1 MTSTPGTAP
10 GTPPGDRSRLRRRAG
25 TAAVA
30 ALLLAGVPAGAAV
43 SADAGTP
50 RTATGPQGQ
59 KLTVSATTG
68 LAPAGQKI
76 RVQGEG
82 YGLTTGIY
90 VALCKDN
97 GDNRVPSPCL
107 GGADMSGGS
116 KTSQWIV
123 PPGDPY
129 EGDLASAFGPGGTF
143 DVEIEVTEKGDGLD
157 CAEVAC
163 SVVTRADHRAAGNRT
178 QDVRIPVAF
187 AGQEPGEPGGG
198 EGVDVPAG
206 TVSYTPAAEFTT
218 AGKPLDLLLHP
229 DSKKLYVGADNLPD
243 TADVDERGLHVL
255 NPEDGTSESWITQA
269 PGSTGALRASAAARI
284 AGPLPGDGV
293 VYNYPL
299 RGVGSAKSGDQAASG
314 VWLAGSTIT
323 DIAPGTT
330 PDTVLVAQGATLSEI
345 ERATGTATRTLTLP
359 GGTRFAADPER
370 GAVWY
375 TDFTGGKLHRVDLA
389 SFTVTGS
396 FDLPGGPGMAGF
408 TETDPATG
416 AVWVGVDRS
425 VVVFDAAGTLVKTL
439 VGKDLARDA
448 AFDTET
454 GRAYVVWQD
463 GGDLSDPAN
472 DNNGTLTVYGSEDFA
487 PAAKDLSLPGNHSQ
501 AGAASLAV
509 EPGGATV
516 FVTSPAEGKITR
528 LVRQVSPLVT
538 HAPTDLAAKE
548 GEEVALTAEA
558 EGTPEPT
565 VRWQVSTDGAQTW
578 KDVEGATEPA
588 LTFTARTAHDGYRY
602 RAEFRNGVGTTRTA
616 AVTLTVTPATG
627 GDSGGDTGGDTGST
641 GDASNG
647 GGSTGGDGSTG
658 ADGGTQPSGG
668 STSDGSG
675 STGATTGDSGST
687 GTATGDPGSTG
698 TTGGSTGTS
707 GGSTPSAGGSTGT
720 AGDSGSTV
728 GGGVAGGTGTA
739 ATSGGGSLAAT
750 GATVMSVTLAAAG
763 LVGTGVLVHRRA
775 RRRTEGAL

>member
-10 GTPPGDRSRLRRRAG
+10 GTPPGGQSRLRRRAG

-30 ALLLAGVPAGAAV
+30 ALLLAGIPVGAAV

-50 RTATGPQGQ
+50 KTATGPRGQ

-68 LAPAGQKI
+68 LDPAQQKV

-129 EGDLASAFGPGGTF
+129 EGDLAQAFGPGGTF
-143 DVEIEVTEKGDGLD
+143 DVEIEIAQKGDGLD

-163 SVVTRADHRAAGNRT
+163 SVVTRADHRAAGDRT

-187 AGQEPGEPGGG
+187 AGQDPGDGGG

-206 TVSYTPAAEFTT
+206 TVSYRSAADFTT

-229 DSKKLYVGADNLPD
+229 DSKMLYVGADNLPD

-255 NPEDGTSESWITQA
+255 NPENGASESWISQA

-299 RGVGSAKSGDQAASG
+299 RGVGSAKSGDEAATG

-345 ERATGTATRTLTLP
+345 ERATGTATRSLTLP
-359 GGTRFAADPER
+359 GGTQFAADTER
-370 GAVWY
+370 KALWY
-375 TDFTGGKLHRVDLA
+375 TDFTAGKLHRVDLA
-389 SFTVTGS
+389 SFTVSGS
-396 FDLPGGPGMAGF
+396 FDLPGGPGGMAGF

-416 AVWVGVDRS
+416 AVWVGVGRS
-425 VVVFDAAGTLVKTL
+425 VLVFDAAGTLVKTL
-439 VGKDLARDA
+439 LGKDLARDA
-448 AFDTET
+448 AFDTAS

-472 DNNGTLTVYGSEDFA
+472 DNNGTLTVYGTEDFA
-487 PAAKDLSLPGNHSQ
+487 VAAQDLSLPGNHSQ

-516 FVTSPAEGKITR
+516 FVTSPAEGKITK

-538 HAPTDLAAKE
+538 RAPADLTAKE

-588 LTFTARTAHDGYRY
+588 LTFTARTAQDGYRY
-602 RAEFRNGVGTTRTA
+602 RAEFRNDVGTTRTA
-616 AVTLTVTPATG
+616 ALTLTVTAAT
-627 GDSGGDTGGDTGST
+627 GGDTGGDVGGNSDASNSGVSTGSDGST
-641 GDASNG
+641 GD
-647 GGSTGGDGSTG
+647 
-658 ADGGTQPSGG
+658 DGGAQSSGG
-668 STSDGSG
+668 ST
-675 STGATTGDSGST
+675 TGDSDST
-687 GTATGDPGSTG
+687 GGS
-698 TTGGSTGTS
+698 GSTGTS
-707 GGSTPSAGGSTGT
+707 GGSTGTSDGSG
-720 AGDSGSTV
+720 ATV

-763 LVGTGVLVHRRA
+763 IVGAGVLVHRRA

>member
-10 GTPPGDRSRLRRRAG
+10 GTPPGGQSRLRRRAV

-30 ALLLAGVPAGAAV
+30 ALLLAGIPVGAAV

-50 RTATGPQGQ
+50 KTATGPQGQ

-68 LAPAGQKI
+68 LDPAQQKV

-129 EGDLASAFGPGGTF
+129 EGDLAQAFGPGGTF
-143 DVEIEVTEKGDGLD
+143 DVEIEIAQKGDGLD

-163 SVVTRADHRAAGNRT
+163 SVVTRADHRAAGDRT

-187 AGQEPGEPGGG
+187 AGQDPGDGGG

-206 TVSYTPAAEFTT
+206 TVSYRSAADFTT

-255 NPEDGTSESWITQA
+255 NPENGASESWISQA

-299 RGVGSAKSGDQAASG
+299 RGVGSAKSGDEAATG

-345 ERATGTATRTLTLP
+345 ERATGTATRSLTLP
-359 GGTRFAADPER
+359 GGTQFAADPER
-370 GAVWY
+370 KALWY
-375 TDFTGGKLHRVDLA
+375 TDFTAGKLHRVDLA
-389 SFTVTGS
+389 SFTVSGS
-396 FDLPGGPGMAGF
+396 FDLPGGPGGMAGF
-408 TETDPATG
+408 AETDPATG
-416 AVWVGVDRS
+416 AVWVGVGRS
-425 VVVFDAAGTLVKTL
+425 VLVFDAAGTLVKTL
-439 VGKDLARDA
+439 LGKDLARDA
-448 AFDTET
+448 AFDTAS

-472 DNNGTLTVYGSEDFA
+472 DNNGTLTVYGTEDFA
-487 PAAKDLSLPGNHSQ
+487 VAAQDLSLPGNHSQ

-516 FVTSPAEGKITR
+516 FVTSPAEGKITK

-538 HAPTDLAAKE
+538 RAPADLTAKE
-548 GEEVALTAEA
+548 GEEVAIRAEA

-565 VRWQVSTDGAQTW
+565 VRWQVSTDDAQTW
-578 KDVEGATEPA
+578 KDVEGARESA
-588 LTFTARTAHDGYRY
+588 LTFTARTAQDGYRY
-602 RAEFRNGVGTTRTA
+602 RAEFRNDVGTTRTA
-616 AVTLTVTPATG
+616 AVTLTVTAAT
-627 GDSGGDTGGDTGST
+627 GGDTGGDVGGN

-647 GGSTGGDGSTG
+647 AGSTGSDGSTGGDG
-658 ADGGTQPSGG
+658 GTQSSGG
-668 STSDGSG
+668 ST
-675 STGATTGDSGST
+675 TGDSDST
-687 GTATGDPGSTG
+687 GGS
-698 TTGGSTGTS
+698 GSTGTS
-707 GGSTPSAGGSTGT
+707 GGSTGTSDGSG
-720 AGDSGSTV
+720 ATV

-739 ATSGGGSLAAT
+739 ATSGDGSLAAT

-763 LVGTGVLVHRRA
+763 LVGAGALVHRRA

>member
-1 MTSTPGTAP
+1 MTSTPGIAP
-10 GTPPGDRSRLRRRAG
+10 GTPPGGRSRLRRRAG

-30 ALLLAGVPAGAAV
+30 ALLLAGIPVGAAV

-50 RTATGPQGQ
+50 KTATGPQGQ

-68 LAPAGQKI
+68 LDPAQQKV

-129 EGDLASAFGPGGTF
+129 EGDLAQAFGPGGTF
-143 DVEIEVTEKGDGLD
+143 DVEIEIAQKGDGLD

-163 SVVTRADHRAAGNRT
+163 SVVTRADHRAAGDRT

-187 AGQEPGEPGGG
+187 AGQDPGDGGG

-206 TVSYTPAAEFTT
+206 TVSYKSAADFTT

-255 NPEDGTSESWITQA
+255 NPENGTSESWISQA

-299 RGVGSAKSGDQAASG
+299 RGVGSAKSGDEAATG

-330 PDTVLVAQGATLSEI
+330 PDRVLVAQGATLSEI

-359 GGTRFAADPER
+359 GGTQFAADPER
-370 GAVWY
+370 KALWY
-375 TDFTGGKLHRVDLA
+375 TDFTAGKLHRVDLA
-389 SFTVTGS
+389 SFTVSGS
-396 FDLPGGPGMAGF
+396 FDLPGGSGGMAGF

-416 AVWVGVDRS
+416 AVWVGVGRS
-425 VVVFDAAGTLVKTL
+425 VLVFDAAGTLVKTL

-448 AFDTET
+448 AFDTAS

-472 DNNGTLTVYGSEDFA
+472 DNNGTLTVYGTEDFA
-487 PAAKDLSLPGNHSQ
+487 VAAQDLSLPGNHSQ

-516 FVTSPAEGKITR
+516 FVTSPAEGKITK

-538 HAPTDLAAKE
+538 RAPADLTAKE

-578 KDVEGATEPA
+578 KDVEGATESA
-588 LTFTARTAHDGYRY
+588 LTFTARTAQDGYRY
-602 RAEFRNGVGTTRTA
+602 RAEFRNDVGTTRTA
-616 AVTLTVTPATG
+616 AVKLTVTPATG
-627 GDSGGDTGGDTGST
+627 GDTGGDVGGS

-647 GGSTGGDGSTG
+647 AGSRGSDGSTG
-658 ADGGTQPSGG
+658 DGGTQSSGG
-668 STSDGSG
+668 ST
-675 STGATTGDSGST
+675 TGDSDST
-687 GTATGDPGSTG
+687 GGS
-698 TTGGSTGTS
+698 GSTGTS
-707 GGSTPSAGGSTGT
+707 GGSTGTSDGSG
-720 AGDSGSTV
+720 ATV

-763 LVGTGVLVHRRA
+763 LVGAGVLVHRRA

>member
-10 GTPPGDRSRLRRRAG
+10 GTPPSRRRRLGRRAG

-30 ALLLAGVPAGAAV
+30 ALLLAAIPTGAAV

-68 LAPAGQKI
+68 LDPAGEKV
-76 RVQGEG
+76 RVTGEG
-82 YGLTTGIY
+82 YGFRSGIY

-129 EGDLASAFGPGGTF
+129 EGDLARAFGPGGTF
-143 DVEIEVTEKGDGLD
+143 DVEIEITAKGDGLD

-163 SVVTRADHRAAGNRT
+163 SLVTRADHRSGGDRS

-187 AGQEPGEPGGG
+187 AGREPGEPGG

-206 TVSYTPAAEFTT
+206 TVSYKAAADFTS

-255 NPEDGTSESWITQA
+255 NPGDGKAESWISQA
-269 PGSTGALRASAAARI
+269 PGPTGEVRTSAAARI

-299 RGVGSAKSGDQAASG
+299 RGVGSARSGDEAASG
-314 VWLAGSTIT
+314 VWLTGSTIT

-330 PDTVLVAQGATLSEI
+330 PGTVLVAQGAKLSEI
-345 ERATGTATRTLTLP
+345 ERATGTATRSLTLP
-359 GGTRFAADPER
+359 GGAQFAADPAR
-370 GAVWY
+370 GALWFS
-375 TDFTGGKLHRVDLA
+375 DFAAGQLHRVDLA
-389 SFTVTGS
+389 SFAVTAS
-396 FDLPGGPGMAGF
+396 FELPGAQGTAGF

-425 VVVFDAAGTLVKTL
+425 VLVFDAAGKPLKTL

-448 AFDTET
+448 AFDTAT
-454 GRAYVVWQD
+454 GRAYVAWQD

-472 DNNGTLTVYGSEDFA
+472 DNNGTLTVHSTEDFA
-487 PAAKDLSLPGNHSQ
+487 VAAKDLPLPGNHSQ
-501 AGAASLAV
+501 SGAASLAV

-516 FVTSPAEGKITR
+516 FVTSPAEGKITK

-538 HAPTDLAAKE
+538 RAPADLAAE
-548 GEEVALTAEA
+548 DGEEVSLTAEA
-558 EGTPEPT
+558 EGSPEPT
-565 VRWQVSTDGAQTW
+565 VRWQVSTDGSGTW
-578 KDVEGATEPA
+578 KDVEGATGPA
-588 LTFTARTAHDGYRY
+588 LAFTARTAQDGYRY
-602 RAEFRNGVGTTRTA
+602 RAEFRNDVGTTRTSA
-616 AVTLTVTPATG
+616 MTLTVTAAGGGGETG
-627 GDSGGDTGGDTGST
+627 GDSGG

-647 GGSTGGDGSTG
+647 GGSTEGDGSTG
-658 ADGGTQPSGG
+658 GDGGTRSGGG
-668 STSDGSG
+668 ST
-675 STGATTGDSGST
+675 TGGSGST
-687 GTATGDPGSTG
+687 GTA
-698 TTGGSTGTS
+698 GGSGDS
-707 GGSTPSAGGSTGT
+707 
-720 AGDSGSTV
+720 GDSGSTV
-728 GGGVAGGTGTA
+728 GGAAGGTGA
-739 ATSGGGSLAAT
+739 ATASGGGSLAAT
-750 GATVMSVTLAAAG
+750 GVTVMSATLAAAA
-763 LVGTGVLVHRRA
+763 LVGAGLLVHRRA
-775 RRRTEGAL
+775 RRRADGAS

>member
-10 GTPPGDRSRLRRRAG
+10 GTPPGGQSRLRRRAG

-30 ALLLAGVPAGAAV
+30 ALLLAGIPVGAAV

-50 RTATGPQGQ
+50 KTATGPQGQ

-68 LAPAGQKI
+68 LDPAEQKV

-129 EGDLASAFGPGGTF
+129 EGDLAQAFGPGGTF
-143 DVEIEVTEKGDGLD
+143 DVEIEIARKGDGLD

-163 SVVTRADHRAAGNRT
+163 SVVTRADHRAAGDRT
-178 QDVRIPVAF
+178 QDVRIPVVF
-187 AGQEPGEPGGG
+187 AGQDPGGG

-206 TVSYTPAAEFTT
+206 TVSYKSAADFTT

-255 NPEDGTSESWITQA
+255 NPENGTSESWISQA

-299 RGVGSAKSGDQAASG
+299 RGVGSAKSGDEAATG

-359 GGTRFAADPER
+359 GGTQFAADPGR
-370 GAVWY
+370 GALWY
-375 TDFTGGKLHRVDLA
+375 TDFTAGKLHRVDLA
-389 SFTVTGS
+389 SFTVSGS
-396 FDLPGGPGMAGF
+396 FDLPGGSGGMAGF

-416 AVWVGVDRS
+416 AVWVGVGRS
-425 VVVFDAAGTLVKTL
+425 VLVFDAAGTLVKTL

-448 AFDTET
+448 AFDTAS
-454 GRAYVVWQD
+454 GRAYVVRQD

-472 DNNGTLTVYGSEDFA
+472 DNNGTLTVYGTEDFA
-487 PAAKDLSLPGNHSQ
+487 VAAKDLSLPGNHSQ
-501 AGAASLAV
+501 AGAASLVV

-516 FVTSPAEGKITR
+516 FVTSPAEGKITK

-538 HAPTDLAAKE
+538 RAPADLTAKE
-548 GEEVALTAEA
+548 GEEVTLGAEA

-578 KDVEGATEPA
+578 KDVEGATASA
-588 LTFTARTAHDGYRY
+588 LTFTARTAQDGYRY
-602 RAEFRNGVGTTRTA
+602 RAEFRNDVGTTRTA
-616 AVTLTVTPATG
+616 AVTLTVTAATG
-627 GDSGGDTGGDTGST
+627 GGDTGGN

-647 GGSTGGDGSTG
+647 VGSTGSDGSTGGDG
-658 ADGGTQPSGG
+658 GTQSSGG
-668 STSDGSG
+668 STTGGSD
-675 STGATTGDSGST
+675 STGGS
-687 GTATGDPGSTG
+687 
-698 TTGGSTGTS
+698 GSTGTS
-707 GGSTPSAGGSTGT
+707 GGSTGT
-720 AGDSGSTV
+720 ADGSGSTV

-763 LVGTGVLVHRRA
+763 LFGAGVLVHRRA

>member
-10 GTPPGDRSRLRRRAG
+10 GTPPGSQSRLRRRAG

-30 ALLLAGVPAGAAV
+30 ALLLAGIPVGAAV

-50 RTATGPQGQ
+50 KTATGPQGQ

-68 LAPAGQKI
+68 LDPAQQKV

-129 EGDLASAFGPGGTF
+129 EGDLAQAFGPGGTF
-143 DVEIEVTEKGDGLD
+143 DVEIEIAQKGDGLD

-163 SVVTRADHRAAGNRT
+163 SVVTRADHRAAGDRT

-187 AGQEPGEPGGG
+187 AGQDPGDGGG

-206 TVSYTPAAEFTT
+206 TVSYRSAADFTT

-255 NPEDGTSESWITQA
+255 NPENGASESWISQA

-299 RGVGSAKSGDQAASG
+299 RGVGSAKSGDESATG

-345 ERATGTATRTLTLP
+345 ERATGTATRSLTLP
-359 GGTRFAADPER
+359 GGTQFAADPER
-370 GAVWY
+370 KALWY
-375 TDFTGGKLHRVDLA
+375 TDFTAGKLHRVDLA
-389 SFTVTGS
+389 SFTVSGS
-396 FDLPGGPGMAGF
+396 FDLPGGPGGMAGF

-416 AVWVGVDRS
+416 AVWVGVGRS
-425 VVVFDAAGTLVKTL
+425 VLVFDAAGTLVKSL
-439 VGKDLARDA
+439 LGKDLARDA
-448 AFDTET
+448 AFDTAS

-472 DNNGTLTVYGSEDFA
+472 DNNGTLTVYGTEDFA
-487 PAAKDLSLPGNHSQ
+487 VAAQDLSLPGNHSQ

-516 FVTSPAEGKITR
+516 FVTSPAEGKITK

-538 HAPTDLAAKE
+538 RAPADLTAKE
-548 GEEVALTAEA
+548 GEEVAIRAEA

-565 VRWQVSTDGAQTW
+565 VRWQVSTDDAQTW
-578 KDVEGATEPA
+578 KDVEGATESA
-588 LTFTARTAHDGYRY
+588 LTFTARTAQDGYRY
-602 RAEFRNGVGTTRTA
+602 RAEFRNDVGTTRTA
-616 AVTLTVTPATG
+616 AVTLTVTAAT
-627 GDSGGDTGGDTGST
+627 GGDTGGDVGGN

-647 GGSTGGDGSTG
+647 AGSTGSDGSAG
-658 ADGGTQPSGG
+658 GDGGTQSSGG
-668 STSDGSG
+668 ST
-675 STGATTGDSGST
+675 TGDSDST
-687 GTATGDPGSTG
+687 GGS
-698 TTGGSTGTS
+698 GSTGTS
-707 GGSTPSAGGSTGT
+707 GGSTGTSDGSGATI
-720 AGDSGSTV
+720 

-763 LVGTGVLVHRRA
+763 LVGAGVLVHRRA

>member
-10 GTPPGDRSRLRRRAG
+10 GGQSRLRRRAG

-30 ALLLAGVPAGAAV
+30 ALLLAGIPVGAAV

-50 RTATGPQGQ
+50 KTATGPQGQ

-68 LAPAGQKI
+68 LDPAGQKV

-129 EGDLASAFGPGGTF
+129 EGDLAQAFGPGGTF
-143 DVEIEVTEKGDGLD
+143 DVEIEIAQKGDGLD

-163 SVVTRADHRAAGNRT
+163 SVVTRADHRAAGDRT

-187 AGQEPGEPGGG
+187 AGQDPGDGGG

-206 TVSYTPAAEFTT
+206 TISYKSAAEFTT

-255 NPEDGTSESWITQA
+255 NPETGTSDSWISQA

-299 RGVGSAKSGDQAASG
+299 RGVGSAKSGDEAASG
-314 VWLAGSTIT
+314 VWLAGPTIT

-330 PDTVLVAQGATLSEI
+330 LDTVLVAQGATLSEI

-359 GGTRFAADPER
+359 GGTQFAADPER
-370 GAVWY
+370 GALWY
-375 TDFTGGKLHRVDLA
+375 TDFAAGKMHRVDLT
-389 SFTVTGS
+389 SFTVSGS
-396 FDLPGGPGMAGF
+396 FDLPGGPGGMAGF

-425 VVVFDAAGTLVKTL
+425 VLVFDAAGTLVKTL

-448 AFDTET
+448 AFDTAS
-454 GRAYVVWQD
+454 GRAYVVRQD

-472 DNNGTLTVYGSEDFA
+472 DNNGTLTVYGTEDFA
-487 PAAKDLSLPGNHSQ
+487 VAAKDLSLPGNHSQ

-509 EPGGATV
+509 EPGGTTV
-516 FVTSPAEGKITR
+516 FVTSPAEGKITK

-538 HAPTDLAAKE
+538 RAPADLTAKE

-558 EGTPEPT
+558 EGAPEPT

-578 KDVEGATEPA
+578 KDVEGATESA
-588 LTFTARTAHDGYRY
+588 LTFTARTAQDGYRY
-602 RAEFRNGVGTTRTA
+602 RAEFRNDVGTTRTA
-616 AVTLTVTPATG
+616 AVTLTVTAAT
-627 GDSGGDTGGDTGST
+627 GGDTGGDVGGDTGGN

-647 GGSTGGDGSTG
+647 VGSTGGDGATG
-658 ADGGTQPSGG
+658 GDGGTQTSGG
-668 STSDGSG
+668 STNGGSD
-675 STGATTGDSGST
+675 STGGS
-687 GTATGDPGSTG
+687 
-698 TTGGSTGTS
+698 GSTGTS
-707 GGSTPSAGGSTGT
+707 GGSSGTVGG
-720 AGDSGSTV
+720 SGSTV

-763 LVGTGVLVHRRA
+763 LVGAGVLVHRRA

>member
-10 GTPPGDRSRLRRRAG
+10 GTPTGGRGRPIRRAG

-30 ALLLAGVPAGAAV
+30 ALLLAGIPVGAAV

-50 RTATGPQGQ
+50 KTATGPQGQ
-59 KLTVSATTG
+59 KLTVSATAG
-68 LAPAGQKI
+68 LDPDGQKV
-76 RVQGEG
+76 RVTGEG

-143 DVEIEVTEKGDGLD
+143 DVEIEITQKGDGLD

-187 AGQEPGEPGGG
+187 AGQDPGDGGG

-206 TVSYTPAAEFTT
+206 TVSYKSAADFTS

-229 DSKKLYVGADNLPD
+229 ESKKLYVGADNLPD

-255 NPEDGTSESWITQA
+255 NPEDGKAESWISQA
-269 PGSTGALRASAAARI
+269 PGSTGELRASAAARI

-299 RGVGSAKSGDQAASG
+299 RGVGSAKAGDASAKG

-330 PDTVLVAQGATLSEI
+330 KDTVLVAQGAKLSEI
-345 ERATGTATRTLTLP
+345 ERATGTAVRSLTLP
-359 GGTRFAADPER
+359 GGTQFAADPER
-370 GAVWY
+370 GALWY
-375 TDFTGGKLHRVDLA
+375 SDFAAGKLHRVDLA
-389 SFTVTGS
+389 SFTVSGS
-396 FDLPGGPGMAGF
+396 FDLPGAQGATGF
-408 TETDPATG
+408 TEADPATG
-416 AVWVGVDRS
+416 TVWVGVNRS
-425 VVVFDAAGTLVKTL
+425 VLVFDAAGKLLKTL

-448 AFDTET
+448 AFDTAT
-454 GRAYVVWQD
+454 GRAYVAWQD

-472 DNNGTLTVYGSEDFA
+472 DNNGTLTVYDNEDFA
-487 PAAKDLSLPGNHSQ
+487 VAAKDVSLPGNHSQ
-501 AGAASLAV
+501 AGSASLAV

-516 FVTSPAEGKITR
+516 YVTSPAEGKITK

-538 HAPTDLAAKE
+538 RAPADLTAKD
-548 GEEVALTAEA
+548 GEEVSLTAEA

-565 VRWQVSTDGAQTW
+565 VRWQVSADGSQTW
-578 KDVEGATEPA
+578 KDVEGAAGPA
-588 LTFTARTAHDGYRY
+588 LTFTARTAQDGYRY
-602 RAEFRNGVGTTRTA
+602 RAEFRNDAGTTRTA
-616 AVTLTVTPATG
+616 AVTLTVTAATGGGDTG
-627 GDSGGDTGGDTGST
+627 GDSGGNGDT
-641 GDASNG
+641 SNG
-647 GGSTGGDGSTG
+647 
-658 ADGGTQPSGG
+658 
-668 STSDGSG
+668 SDGSG
-675 STGATTGDSGST
+675 STGGAGSTGDGSAGGDSGTQSAGGSTGGSGST
-687 GTATGDPGSTG
+687 GTAGST
-698 TTGGSTGTS
+698 
-707 GGSTPSAGGSTGT
+707 
-720 AGDSGSTV
+720 GSTV
-728 GGGVAGGTGTA
+728 GGGGTGTA

-750 GATVMSVTLAAAG
+750 GATVMSVTLAAAA
-763 LVGTGVLVHRRA
+763 LVGAGVLVHRRA

>member
-10 GTPPGDRSRLRRRAG
+10 GTPPGGPSRLRRRAG

-30 ALLLAGVPAGAAV
+30 ALLLAGIPVGAAV

-50 RTATGPQGQ
+50 KTATGPRGQ

-68 LAPAGQKI
+68 LDPAQQKV

-116 KTSQWIV
+116 RTSQWIV
-123 PPGDPY
+123 PSGDPY
-129 EGDLASAFGPGGTF
+129 EGDLAQAFGPGGTF
-143 DVEIEVTEKGDGLD
+143 DVEIEIAQKGDGLD

-163 SVVTRADHRAAGNRT
+163 SVVTRADHRAAGDRT

-187 AGQEPGEPGGG
+187 AGQDPGDGGG

-206 TVSYTPAAEFTT
+206 TVSYKSAADFTT

-255 NPEDGTSESWITQA
+255 NPENGASESRISQA

-299 RGVGSAKSGDQAASG
+299 RGVGSAKSGDEAATG

-330 PDTVLVAQGATLSEI
+330 PDTVLVAQGATLSET

-359 GGTRFAADPER
+359 GGAQFAADPER
-370 GAVWY
+370 GALWY
-375 TDFTGGKLHRVDLA
+375 TDFAAGKLHRVDLA
-389 SFTVTGS
+389 SFTVSGS
-396 FDLPGGPGMAGF
+396 FDLPGGPGGMAGF

-425 VVVFDAAGTLVKTL
+425 VLVFDAAGTLVKTL

-448 AFDTET
+448 AFDTAS

-472 DNNGTLTVYGSEDFA
+472 DNNGTLTVYGTEGFA
-487 PAAKDLSLPGNHSQ
+487 VAAKDLSLPGNHSQ

-516 FVTSPAEGKITR
+516 FVTSPAEGKITK

-538 HAPTDLAAKE
+538 RAPADRTVKE
-548 GEEVALTAEA
+548 DEEVALTAEA

-565 VRWQVSTDGAQTW
+565 VRWQVSTDDAQTW
-578 KDVEGATEPA
+578 KDVEGATESA
-588 LTFTARTAHDGYRY
+588 LTFTARTAQDGYRY
-602 RAEFRNGVGTTRTA
+602 RAEFRNDVGTTRTA
-616 AVTLTVTPATG
+616 AVTLTVTASTG
-627 GDSGGDTGGDTGST
+627 GGDTGGDTGGN

-647 GGSTGGDGSTG
+647 ADSTGSEGSTGGDG
-658 ADGGTQPSGG
+658 GTQSSGG
-668 STSDGSG
+668 ST
-675 STGATTGDSGST
+675 TGDSDST
-687 GTATGDPGSTG
+687 GGS
-698 TTGGSTGTS
+698 GSTGTS
-707 GGSTPSAGGSTGT
+707 GGSTGT
-720 AGDSGSTV
+720 ADGSGSTV

-739 ATSGGGSLAAT
+739 ITSGGGSLAAT

-763 LVGTGVLVHRRA
+763 LVGAGVLVHRRA

>member
-10 GTPPGDRSRLRRRAG
+10 GTPPGGQSRLRRRAG

-30 ALLLAGVPAGAAV
+30 ALLLAGIPVGAAV

-50 RTATGPQGQ
+50 KTATGPQGQ

-68 LAPAGQKI
+68 LDPAQQKV
-76 RVQGEG
+76 RVQGGG

-129 EGDLASAFGPGGTF
+129 EGDLAQAFGPGGTF
-143 DVEIEVTEKGDGLD
+143 DVEIEIAQKGDGLD

-163 SVVTRADHRAAGNRT
+163 SVVTRADHRAAGDRT

-187 AGQEPGEPGGG
+187 AGQDPGDGGG

-206 TVSYTPAAEFTT
+206 TVSYRSAADFTT

-255 NPEDGTSESWITQA
+255 NPENGASESWISQA

-299 RGVGSAKSGDQAASG
+299 RGIGSAKSGDEAATG

-345 ERATGTATRTLTLP
+345 ERATGTATRSLTLP
-359 GGTRFAADPER
+359 GGTQFAADPER
-370 GAVWY
+370 KALWY
-375 TDFTGGKLHRVDLA
+375 TDFTAGKLHRVDLA
-389 SFTVTGS
+389 SFTVSGS
-396 FDLPGGPGMAGF
+396 FDLPGGPGGMAGF

-416 AVWVGVDRS
+416 AVWVGVGRS
-425 VVVFDAAGTLVKTL
+425 VLVFDAAGTLVKTL
-439 VGKDLARDA
+439 LGKDLARDA
-448 AFDTET
+448 AFDTAS

-472 DNNGTLTVYGSEDFA
+472 DNNGTLTVYGTEDFA
-487 PAAKDLSLPGNHSQ
+487 VAAQDLSLPGNHSQ

-516 FVTSPAEGKITR
+516 FVTSPAEGKITK

-538 HAPTDLAAKE
+538 RAPADLTAKD
-548 GEEVALTAEA
+548 GEEVAIRAEA

-565 VRWQVSTDGAQTW
+565 VRWQVSTDDAQTW
-578 KDVEGATEPA
+578 KDVEGATESA
-588 LTFTARTAHDGYRY
+588 LTFTARTAQDGYRY
-602 RAEFRNGVGTTRTA
+602 RAEFRNDVGTTRTA
-616 AVTLTVTPATG
+616 AVTLTVTAAT
-627 GDSGGDTGGDTGST
+627 GGDTGGDVGGN

-647 GGSTGGDGSTG
+647 AGSTGSDGSTGGDG
-658 ADGGTQPSGG
+658 GTQSSGG
-668 STSDGSG
+668 STTGDSDSTGGSGSTGTSAGSTGTSDGSG
-675 STGATTGDSGST
+675 A
-687 GTATGDPGSTG
+687 
-698 TTGGSTGTS
+698 
-707 GGSTPSAGGSTGT
+707 
-720 AGDSGSTV
+720 TV

-739 ATSGGGSLAAT
+739 ATSGDGSLAAT

-763 LVGTGVLVHRRA
+763 LVGAGVLVHRRA

>member
-10 GTPPGDRSRLRRRAG
+10 GTPPGGQSRLRRRAG

-30 ALLLAGVPAGAAV
+30 ALLLAGIPVGAAV

-50 RTATGPQGQ
+50 KTATGPQGQ

-68 LAPAGQKI
+68 LDPAQQKV

-129 EGDLASAFGPGGTF
+129 EGDLAQAFGPGGTF
-143 DVEIEVTEKGDGLD
+143 DVEIEIAQKGDGLD

-163 SVVTRADHRAAGNRT
+163 SVVTRADHRAAGDRT

-187 AGQEPGEPGGG
+187 AGQDPGDGGG

-206 TVSYTPAAEFTT
+206 TVSYRSAADFTT

-255 NPEDGTSESWITQA
+255 NPENGASESWISQA

-299 RGVGSAKSGDQAASG
+299 RGVGSAKSGDESATG

-330 PDTVLVAQGATLSEI
+330 LDTVLVAQGATLSEI
-345 ERATGTATRTLTLP
+345 ERATGTATRSLTLP
-359 GGTRFAADPER
+359 GGTQFAADPER
-370 GAVWY
+370 KALWY
-375 TDFTGGKLHRVDLA
+375 TDFTAGKLHRVDLA
-389 SFTVTGS
+389 SFTVSGS
-396 FDLPGGPGMAGF
+396 FDLPGGPGGMAGF

-416 AVWVGVDRS
+416 AVWVGVGRS
-425 VVVFDAAGTLVKTL
+425 VLVFDAAGTLVKTL
-439 VGKDLARDA
+439 LGKDLARDA
-448 AFDTET
+448 AFDTAS

-472 DNNGTLTVYGSEDFA
+472 DNNGTLTVYGTEDFA
-487 PAAKDLSLPGNHSQ
+487 VAAQDLSLPGNHSQ

-516 FVTSPAEGKITR
+516 FVTSPAEGKITK

-538 HAPTDLAAKE
+538 RAPADLTAKD
-548 GEEVALTAEA
+548 GEEVAIRAEA

-565 VRWQVSTDGAQTW
+565 VRWQVSTDDAQTW
-578 KDVEGATEPA
+578 KDVEGATESA
-588 LTFTARTAHDGYRY
+588 LTFTARTAQDGYRY
-602 RAEFRNGVGTTRTA
+602 RAEFRNDVGTTRTA
-616 AVTLTVTPATG
+616 AVTLTVTAAT
-627 GDSGGDTGGDTGST
+627 GGDTGGDVGGN

-647 GGSTGGDGSTG
+647 AGSTGSDGSTGGDG
-658 ADGGTQPSGG
+658 GTQSSGG
-668 STSDGSG
+668 STTGDSDSTGGSGSTGTSAGSTGTSDGSG
-675 STGATTGDSGST
+675 A
-687 GTATGDPGSTG
+687 
-698 TTGGSTGTS
+698 
-707 GGSTPSAGGSTGT
+707 
-720 AGDSGSTV
+720 TV

-739 ATSGGGSLAAT
+739 ATSGDGSLAAT

-763 LVGTGVLVHRRA
+763 LVGAGVLVHRRA

>member
-10 GTPPGDRSRLRRRAG
+10 GGQSRLRRRAG

-30 ALLLAGVPAGAAV
+30 ALLLAGIPVGAAV

-50 RTATGPQGQ
+50 KTATGPQGQ
-59 KLTVSATTG
+59 KLTVSANTG
-68 LAPAGQKI
+68 LDPAGQKV

-129 EGDLASAFGPGGTF
+129 EGDLAQAFGPGGTF
-143 DVEIEVTEKGDGLD
+143 DVEIEIAQKGDGLD

-163 SVVTRADHRAAGNRT
+163 SVVTRADHRAAGDRT

-187 AGQEPGEPGGG
+187 AGQDPGDGGG

-206 TVSYTPAAEFTT
+206 TISYKSAAEFTT

-255 NPEDGTSESWITQA
+255 NPETGTSESWISQA

-299 RGVGSAKSGDQAASG
+299 RGVGSAKSGDEAASG
-314 VWLAGSTIT
+314 VWLAGPTIT

-359 GGTRFAADPER
+359 GGTQFAADPER
-370 GAVWY
+370 GALWY
-375 TDFTGGKLHRVDLA
+375 TDFAAGKMHRVDLT
-389 SFTVTGS
+389 SFTVSGS
-396 FDLPGGPGMAGF
+396 FDLPGGPGGMAGF

-425 VVVFDAAGTLVKTL
+425 VLVFDAAGTLVKTL

-448 AFDTET
+448 AFDTAS
-454 GRAYVVWQD
+454 GRAYVVRQD

-472 DNNGTLTVYGSEDFA
+472 DNNGTLTVYGTEDFA
-487 PAAKDLSLPGNHSQ
+487 VAAKDLSLPGNHSQ

-509 EPGGATV
+509 EPGGTTV
-516 FVTSPAEGKITR
+516 FVTSPAEGKITK

-538 HAPTDLAAKE
+538 RAPADLTAEE

-558 EGTPEPT
+558 EGAPEPT

-578 KDVEGATEPA
+578 KDVEGATESA
-588 LTFTARTAHDGYRY
+588 LTFTARTAQDGYRY
-602 RAEFRNGVGTTRTA
+602 RAEFRNDVGTTRTA
-616 AVTLTVTPATG
+616 AVTLTVTAAT
-627 GDSGGDTGGDTGST
+627 GGDTGGDVGGDTG
-641 GDASNG
+641 GNGEASNG
-647 GGSTGGDGSTG
+647 ADSTGSDGATGGDG
-658 ADGGTQPSGG
+658 GTQTSGG
-668 STSDGSG
+668 STTGGPD
-675 STGATTGDSGST
+675 STGGS
-687 GTATGDPGSTG
+687 
-698 TTGGSTGTS
+698 GSTGTS
-707 GGSTPSAGGSTGT
+707 GGSSGTVGG
-720 AGDSGSTV
+720 SGSTV

-750 GATVMSVTLAAAG
+750 GATVMSVTLAAPG
-763 LVGTGVLVHRRA
+763 LVGAGVLVHRRA
-775 RRRTEGAL
+775 RRRTEGATLTS

>member
-1 MTSTPGTAP
+1 MTSTPATAP
-10 GTPPGDRSRLRRRAG
+10 GTPPGGQSRLRRRAG

-30 ALLLAGVPAGAAV
+30 ALLLAGIPVGAAV

-50 RTATGPQGQ
+50 KTATGPQGQ

-68 LAPAGQKI
+68 LDPAQQKV

-129 EGDLASAFGPGGTF
+129 EGDLAQAFGPGGTF
-143 DVEIEVTEKGDGLD
+143 DVEIEIAQKGDGLD

-163 SVVTRADHRAAGNRT
+163 SVVTRADHRAAGDRT

-187 AGQEPGEPGGG
+187 AGQDPGDGGG

-206 TVSYTPAAEFTT
+206 TVSYKSAADFTT

-255 NPEDGTSESWITQA
+255 NPENGASESWISQA

-299 RGVGSAKSGDQAASG
+299 RGVGSAKSGDEAATG

-330 PDTVLVAQGATLSEI
+330 PGTVLVAQGATLSEI

-359 GGTRFAADPER
+359 GGTQFAADPER
-370 GAVWY
+370 GALWY
-375 TDFTGGKLHRVDLA
+375 SDFTAGKLHRVDLA
-389 SFTVTGS
+389 SFTVSGS
-396 FDLPGGPGMAGF
+396 FDLPGGSGGMAGF

-416 AVWVGVDRS
+416 AVWVGVGRS
-425 VVVFDAAGTLVKTL
+425 VLVFDAAGTLVKTL

-448 AFDTET
+448 AFDTAS

-472 DNNGTLTVYGSEDFA
+472 DNNGTLTVYGTEDFA
-487 PAAKDLSLPGNHSQ
+487 VAAQDLSLPGNHSQ

-516 FVTSPAEGKITR
+516 FVTSPAEGKITK

-538 HAPTDLAAKE
+538 RAPADLTAKE
-548 GEEVALTAEA
+548 GEEVAIRAEA

-565 VRWQVSTDGAQTW
+565 VRWQVSTDDAQTW
-578 KDVEGATEPA
+578 KDVEGATESA
-588 LTFTARTAHDGYRY
+588 LTFTARTAQDGYRY
-602 RAEFRNGVGTTRTA
+602 RAEFRNDVGTTRTA
-616 AVTLTVTPATG
+616 AVTLTVTAAT
-627 GDSGGDTGGDTGST
+627 GGDTGGDVGGN

-647 GGSTGGDGSTG
+647 AGGRGSDGATGS
-658 ADGGTQPSGG
+658 DGGTQSSGG
-668 STSDGSG
+668 STTGGSD
-675 STGATTGDSGST
+675 STGGS
-687 GTATGDPGSTG
+687 
-698 TTGGSTGTS
+698 GSTGTS
-707 GGSTPSAGGSTGT
+707 GGSTSTSDG
-720 AGDSGSTV
+720 SGSTV

-763 LVGTGVLVHRRA
+763 LVGAGVLVHRRA

>member
-10 GTPPGDRSRLRRRAG
+10 GTPAGGRGRPIRRAG

-30 ALLLAGVPAGAAV
+30 ALLLAGIPVGAAV

-50 RTATGPQGQ
+50 KTATGPQGQ
-59 KLTVSATTG
+59 KLTVSATAG
-68 LAPAGQKI
+68 LDPDGQKV
-76 RVQGEG
+76 RVTGEG

-143 DVEIEVTEKGDGLD
+143 DVEIEITQKSDGLD
-157 CAEVAC
+157 CAEVTC

-187 AGQEPGEPGGG
+187 AGQEPGEPGG

-206 TVSYTPAAEFTT
+206 TVSYKAAADFTS

-229 DSKKLYVGADNLPD
+229 ESKKLYVGADNLPD

-255 NPEDGTSESWITQA
+255 NPEDGKAESWISQA
-269 PGSTGALRASAAARI
+269 PGSTGELRASAAARI

-299 RGVGSAKSGDQAASG
+299 RGVGSAKAGDASAKG

-330 PDTVLVAQGATLSEI
+330 ADTVLVAQGAKLSEI
-345 ERATGTATRTLTLP
+345 DRATGTAVRSLTLP
-359 GGTRFAADPER
+359 GGTQFAADPER
-370 GAVWY
+370 GALWY
-375 TDFTGGKLHRVDLA
+375 SDFAAGKLHRVDLA
-389 SFTVTGS
+389 SFTVSGS
-396 FDLPGGPGMAGF
+396 FGLSGAQGATGF

-416 AVWVGVDRS
+416 AVWVGVNRS
-425 VVVFDAAGTLVKTL
+425 VLVFDAAGKLLKTL

-448 AFDTET
+448 AFDTAT
-454 GRAYVVWQD
+454 GRAYVAWQD

-472 DNNGTLTVYGSEDFA
+472 DNNGTLTVYDSEDLA
-487 PAAKDLSLPGNHSQ
+487 VAAKDVSLPGNHSQ
-501 AGAASLAV
+501 AGSASLAV

-516 FVTSPAEGKITR
+516 YVTSPAEGKITK

-538 HAPTDLAAKE
+538 RAPADLTAKD
-548 GEEVALTAEA
+548 GEEVSLTAEA

-565 VRWQVSTDGAQTW
+565 VRWQVSADGSQTW
-578 KDVEGATEPA
+578 KDVEGAAGPA
-588 LTFTARTAHDGYRY
+588 LTFTARTAQDGYRY
-602 RAEFRNGVGTTRTA
+602 RAEFRNDVGTTRTA
-616 AVTLTVTPATG
+616 AVTLTVTAATGGGDAG
-627 GDSGGDTGGDTGST
+627 GDSGGNGDT
-641 GDASNG
+641 SNG
-647 GGSTGGDGSTG
+647 TDGSDSTGGDGSTG
-658 ADGGTQPSGG
+658 DGSTGDGSAGGG
-668 STSDGSG
+668 STGGDSGTQSAGG
-675 STGATTGDSGST
+675 STEGSGST
-687 GTATGDPGSTG
+687 GTAGSTG
-698 TTGGSTGTS
+698 
-707 GGSTPSAGGSTGT
+707 
-720 AGDSGSTV
+720 STV
-728 GGGVAGGTGTA
+728 VGGGTGTA

-750 GATVMSVTLAAAG
+750 GATVMSVTLAAAA
-763 LVGTGVLVHRRA
+763 LVGAGVLVHRRA
-775 RRRTEGAL
+775 RRRTKGAL

>member
-10 GTPPGDRSRLRRRAG
+10 GGQSRLRRRAG

-30 ALLLAGVPAGAAV
+30 ALLLAGIPVGAAV

-50 RTATGPQGQ
+50 KTATGPQGQ
-59 KLTVSATTG
+59 KLTVSANTG
-68 LAPAGQKI
+68 LDPAGQKV

-129 EGDLASAFGPGGTF
+129 EGDLAQAFGPGGTF
-143 DVEIEVTEKGDGLD
+143 DVEIEIAQKGDGLD

-163 SVVTRADHRAAGNRT
+163 SVVTRADHRAAGDRT

-187 AGQEPGEPGGG
+187 AGQDPGDGGG

-206 TVSYTPAAEFTT
+206 TISYKSAAEFTT

-255 NPEDGTSESWITQA
+255 NPETGTSDSWISQA

-299 RGVGSAKSGDQAASG
+299 RGVGSAKSGDEAASG
-314 VWLAGSTIT
+314 VWLTGSTIT

-359 GGTRFAADPER
+359 GGTQFAADPER
-370 GAVWY
+370 GALWY
-375 TDFTGGKLHRVDLA
+375 SDFAAGKMHRVDLT
-389 SFTVTGS
+389 SFTVSGS
-396 FDLPGGPGMAGF
+396 FDLPGGPGGMAGF

-425 VVVFDAAGTLVKTL
+425 VLVFDAAGTLVKTL

-448 AFDTET
+448 AFDTAS
-454 GRAYVVWQD
+454 GRAYVVRQD

-472 DNNGTLTVYGSEDFA
+472 DNNGTLTVYGIEDFA
-487 PAAKDLSLPGNHSQ
+487 VAAKDLSLPGNHSQ

-509 EPGGATV
+509 EPGGTTV
-516 FVTSPAEGKITR
+516 FVTSPAEGKITK

-538 HAPTDLAAKE
+538 RAPADLTAKE

-558 EGTPEPT
+558 EGAPEPT

-578 KDVEGATEPA
+578 KDVEGATESA
-588 LTFTARTAHDGYRY
+588 LTFTARTAQDGYRY
-602 RAEFRNGVGTTRTA
+602 RAEFRNDVGTTRTA
-616 AVTLTVTPATG
+616 AVTLTVTAAT
-627 GDSGGDTGGDTGST
+627 GGDTGGDVGGDTG
-641 GDASNG
+641 GNGEASNG
-647 GGSTGGDGSTG
+647 AGSTVGDGATGGDG
-658 ADGGTQPSGG
+658 GTQ
-668 STSDGSG
+668 
-675 STGATTGDSGST
+675 
-687 GTATGDPGSTG
+687 
-698 TTGGSTGTS
+698 TS
-707 GGSTPSAGGSTGT
+707 GGSTNGGS
-720 AGDSGSTV
+720 DST
-728 GGGVAGGTGTA
+728 GGTGTA

-763 LVGTGVLVHRRA
+763 LVGAGVLVHRRA

>member
-10 GTPPGDRSRLRRRAG
+10 GTPPGGQSRLRRRAG

-30 ALLLAGVPAGAAV
+30 ALLLAGIPVGAAV

-50 RTATGPQGQ
+50 KTATGPQGQ

-68 LAPAGQKI
+68 LDPAQQKV

-129 EGDLASAFGPGGTF
+129 EGDLAQAFGPGGTF
-143 DVEIEVTEKGDGLD
+143 DVEIEIAQKGDGLD

-163 SVVTRADHRAAGNRT
+163 SIVTRADHRAAGDRT

-187 AGQEPGEPGGG
+187 AGQDPGDGGG

-206 TVSYTPAAEFTT
+206 TVSYKSAAEFTT

-255 NPEDGTSESWITQA
+255 NPENGASESWISQA

-299 RGVGSAKSGDQAASG
+299 RGVGSAKSGDEAATG

-330 PDTVLVAQGATLSEI
+330 PGTVLVAQGATLSEI

-359 GGTRFAADPER
+359 GGTQFAADPER
-370 GAVWY
+370 GALWY
-375 TDFTGGKLHRVDLA
+375 TDFTAGKLHRVDLA
-389 SFTVTGS
+389 SFTVSGS
-396 FDLPGGPGMAGF
+396 FDLPGGSGGMAGF

-416 AVWVGVDRS
+416 AVWVGVGRS
-425 VVVFDAAGTLVKTL
+425 VLVFDAAGTLVKTL

-448 AFDTET
+448 AFDTAS

-472 DNNGTLTVYGSEDFA
+472 DNNGTLTVYGTEDFA
-487 PAAKDLSLPGNHSQ
+487 VAAQDLSLPGNHSQ

-516 FVTSPAEGKITR
+516 FVTSPAEGKITK

-538 HAPTDLAAKE
+538 RAPADLTAKE

-578 KDVEGATEPA
+578 KDVEGATESA
-588 LTFTARTAHDGYRY
+588 LTFTAQDGYRY
-602 RAEFRNGVGTTRTA
+602 RAEFRNDVGTTRTA
-616 AVTLTVTPATG
+616 AVKLTVTPATG
-627 GDSGGDTGGDTGST
+627 GDTGGDVGGN

-647 GGSTGGDGSTG
+647 AGSTGSDGSTGGDG
-658 ADGGTQPSGG
+658 GTQSSGG
-668 STSDGSG
+668 STTGGSD
-675 STGATTGDSGST
+675 STGGS
-687 GTATGDPGSTG
+687 
-698 TTGGSTGTS
+698 GSTGTS
-707 GGSTPSAGGSTGT
+707 GGSTGTSDGSG
-720 AGDSGSTV
+720 ATV

-739 ATSGGGSLAAT
+739 ATSGGSSLAAT

-763 LVGTGVLVHRRA
+763 LVGAGVLVHRRA

>member
-10 GTPPGDRSRLRRRAG
+10 GTPPGGQSRLRRRAG

-30 ALLLAGVPAGAAV
+30 ALLLAGIPVGAAV

-50 RTATGPQGQ
+50 KTATGPQGQ

-68 LAPAGQKI
+68 LDPAQQKV

-129 EGDLASAFGPGGTF
+129 EGDLAQAFGPGGTF
-143 DVEIEVTEKGDGLD
+143 DVEIEIAQKGDGLD

-163 SVVTRADHRAAGNRT
+163 SVVTRADHRAAGDRT

-187 AGQEPGEPGGG
+187 AGQDPGDGGG

-206 TVSYTPAAEFTT
+206 TVSYKSAADFTT

-255 NPEDGTSESWITQA
+255 NPENGASESWISQA

-299 RGVGSAKSGDQAASG
+299 RGVGSAKSGDEAATG

-330 PDTVLVAQGATLSEI
+330 PGTVLVAQGATLSEI

-359 GGTRFAADPER
+359 GGTQFAADPER
-370 GAVWY
+370 GALWY
-375 TDFTGGKLHRVDLA
+375 TDFTAGKLHRVDLA
-389 SFTVTGS
+389 SFTVSGS
-396 FDLPGGPGMAGF
+396 FDMPGGSGGMAGF

-416 AVWVGVDRS
+416 AVWVGVGRS
-425 VVVFDAAGTLVKTL
+425 VLVFDAAGTLVKTL

-448 AFDTET
+448 AFDTVS

-472 DNNGTLTVYGSEDFA
+472 DNNGTLTVYGTEDFA
-487 PAAKDLSLPGNHSQ
+487 VAAQDLSLPGNHSQ

-516 FVTSPAEGKITR
+516 FVTSPAEGKITK

-538 HAPTDLAAKE
+538 RTPADLTAKD
-548 GEEVALTAEA
+548 GEEVAIRAEA

-565 VRWQVSTDGAQTW
+565 VRWQVSTDDAQTW
-578 KDVEGATEPA
+578 KDVEGATESA
-588 LTFTARTAHDGYRY
+588 LTFTARTAQDGYRY
-602 RAEFRNGVGTTRTA
+602 RAEFRNDVGTTRTA
-616 AVTLTVTPATG
+616 AVTLTVTAAT
-627 GDSGGDTGGDTGST
+627 GGDTGGDVGGN

-647 GGSTGGDGSTG
+647 SVSTGSDGSTG
-658 ADGGTQPSGG
+658 ADGGTQSGGG
-668 STSDGSG
+668 STTGGSD
-675 STGATTGDSGST
+675 STGGS
-687 GTATGDPGSTG
+687 
-698 TTGGSTGTS
+698 GSTGTS
-707 GGSTPSAGGSTGT
+707 GGSTGTSDGSG
-720 AGDSGSTV
+720 ATV

-763 LVGTGVLVHRRA
+763 LVGAGVLVHRRA